1 MNIKNLAVIIM
12 AASATYGCNRSGSQQ
27 SGTQDVKV
35 VSQQQWMANY
45 EQRNKAARDVALSK
59 AADRSQAIKMELAA
73 DNLVY
78 TKMVAGSHQPN
89 FSNIPEDQR
98 IQQIRDILTKAEQ
111 AKAKMRA
118 SNYKTNF
125 QPDW

>member
-1 MNIKNLAVIIM
+1 
-12 AASATYGCNRSGSQQ
+12 
-27 SGTQDVKV
+27 
-35 VSQQQWMANY
+35 
-45 EQRNKAARDVALSK
+45 LSK